1 MQSRHASRWLATT
14 AAALA
19 AALIMSPTAVSEP
32 APGGSPGG
40 PPEASQGRG
49 PELNINAAERREAR
63 GPRPEV
69 PLVSGLEM
77 PSSYPYQPTLEIF
90 PEDATDRSY
99 FGDLIGY
106 ADLAPRL
113 NELMAQSDRVSVQL
127 AGESTLG
134 KDLYLVTVTAPE
146 TAAETRRQ
154 TAWREMIQNEPAK
167 AARDAQLKARY
178 KKPIWISAN
187 IHGNEWEG
195 TDGSLNYIED
205 LVEAPWSEVGD
216 LLSTH
221 RLYFSIAL
229 NPDGRVLGTRATSL
243 GFDANRDMIT
253 NATPEAASFVR
264 STQSILPLYQA
275 DLHGYTSVLQVE
287 PCGPPHGENYE
298 FDLFIPHA
306 YAAALRVEQDVV
318 AAAIP
323 GNPLTAA
330 GGIRIP
336 YRDTPSGWDDY
347 PPIFTAQYAAY
358 YGALANTVELPLG
371 RVNVPG
377 VGSVQRPDR
386 AATNTAVAEQTI
398 RSIVDYV
405 SENSDDI
412 LANQI
417 EFFRRG
423 VDGKPKTSLTLD
435 TIDSVPGPDQWKPLW
450 DVADDQ
456 DPVTLP
462 RAYVIPMGDTQRSV
476 SDATR
481 LVEQLLFHDVEVR
494 TLNRDTRIGGA
505 TYPRGSYVV
514 DMHQSKRALANTLLD
529 LGTDISGKVPS
540 MYDISAWSYSYLWG
554 ATVDKVGL
562 TTDGPINGTRLV
574 SAPTRQ
580 AAIPAR
586 AQYVSFDV
594 AGVED
599 FRALNRL
606 LDEGATVWLLDSG
619 QAVVAPQSHKLAIDV
634 ALDLDIAFR
643 SSTAAQVSAV
653 EGGSATE
660 LGDIRLAYIGNQDDR
675 ESLAELGFTDAVPL
689 SAAIIA
695 GDPSVLDDVDV
706 LWVGTAVSFSGS
718 QGVPAARPILQ
729 AWVDEGNAIVGRGTA
744 GFNAARDMGLLTATA
759 RSGNGNGNGIVAV
772 DTPSDSVFAAHPQ
785 DSAFVYPAV
794 SFFDLGANT
803 KVEQS
808 YAAGNPLLA
817 GHWRAT
823 NATNGP
829 LQAGGNASVISGE
842 AASGAKA
849 LVFGTTV
856 FFRTHPKGGLSQAAQ
871 AIFWAAP
878 DAAAAPA
885 SATSELAEAR
895 P

>member
-40 PPEASQGRG
+40 PPDTSQGRG
-49 PELNINAAERREAR
+49 PELNIDAAERREAR

-69 PLVSGLEM
+69 PLVSGLDM
-77 PSSYPYQPTLEIF
+77 PASYPHQPDLRIF
-90 PEDATDRSY
+90 PPDETDRSY

-113 NELMAQSDRVSVQL
+113 TELMAESDLVSVQL
-127 AGESTLG
+127 AGQSTEG
-134 KDLYLVTVTAPE
+134 RDLYLVTVTAPE

-154 TAWREMIQNEPAK
+154 TAWRELIQNEPDK
-167 AARDAQLKARY
+167 AARDSRLKAGY
-178 KKPIWISAN
+178 KKPIWFSAN

-195 TDGSLNYIED
+195 TDASLNYIED
-205 LVEAPWSEVGD
+205 LVSAPWSEVSD
-216 LLSTH
+216 LLTTH
-221 RLYFSIAL
+221 RLYFSITL

-253 NATPEAASFVR
+253 NVNPEAASFVR

-275 DLHGYTSVLQVE
+275 DLHGYTGILQVE

-298 FDLFIPHA
+298 YDLFIPHA
-306 YAAALRVEQDVV
+306 YAAALQVEEEVV
-318 AAAIP
+318 AADIP
-323 GNPLTAA
+323 GNPLSSA

-358 YGALANTVELPLG
+358 YGALANTVELPLR
-371 RVNVPG
+371 RVNASG
-377 VGSVQRPDR
+377 GSVQTPER
-386 AATNTAVAEQTI
+386 AAINTAVAEQTI

-423 VDGKPKTSLTLD
+423 VEGKPKASLTLD
-435 TIDSVPGPDQWKPLW
+435 TIDSVPGPEQWKPLW

-456 DPVTLP
+456 DPVSLP
-462 RAYVIPMGDTQRSV
+462 RAYVIPVGDGQRSV

-481 LVEQLLFHDVEVR
+481 LVEQLLFHDIEVR
-494 TLNRDTRIGGA
+494 TLNRDTRLGA
-505 TYPRGSYVV
+505 TTYPRGSYVV
-514 DMHQSKRALANTLLD
+514 DMHQAKRALANTLLD
-529 LGTDISGKVPS
+529 LGTDISAKVPE

-562 TTDGPINGTRLV
+562 TTDAPINATRLV
-574 SAPTRQ
+574 SEPTRQ

-586 AQYVSFDV
+586 AQFVTFDV

-619 QAVVAPQSHKLAIDV
+619 QAVVAPESHSLAIDV

-643 SSTAAQVSAV
+643 SSSSAQVSAV
-653 EGGSATE
+653 QGGDAK
-660 LGDIRLAYIGNQDDR
+660 LLQDIRLGYVGNQDDR
-675 ESLAELGFTDAVPL
+675 ESLAQLGFTDAVPL
-689 SAAIIA
+689 STAIITA
-695 GDPSVLDDVDV
+695 DPSMLDDFDV
-706 LWVGTAVSFSGS
+706 LWLGTGLNFTSSQTAGRDAV
-718 QGVPAARPILQ
+718 Q
-729 AWVDEGNAIVGRGTA
+729 AWVDEGNAILGRGA
-744 GFNAARDMGLLTATA
+744 SALSAASSFGLISATA
-759 RSGNGNGNGIVAV
+759 RSGNGSGNGIVAV
-772 DTPSDSVFAAHPQ
+772 DTPADSLFAPHPQ
-785 DSAFVYPAV
+785 DAAFIYPAV
-794 SFFDLGANT
+794 SFVDLGPGT
-803 KVEQS
+803 TVEQS

-823 NATNGP
+823 SATNGP
-829 LQAGGNASVISGE
+829 LQAGGNASVISAE
-842 AASGAKA
+842 SASGAKA
-849 LVFGTTV
+849 LVFGTSV
-856 FFRTHPKGGLSQAAQ
+856 FFRTHPKGGLSQAAT

-878 DAAAAPA
+878 DAAAAP
-885 SATSELAEAR
+885 SPSSSELAEAT

>member
-1 MQSRHASRWLATT
+1 MQSRHASRWFATT

-32 APGGSPGG
+32 APGEPPGG
-40 PPEASQGRG
+40 PPETSQGRG

-69 PLVSGLEM
+69 PLVSGLDM
-77 PSSYPYQPTLEIF
+77 PSSYPFQPTLEVF
-90 PEDATDRSY
+90 PEDETDRSY
-99 FGDLIGY
+99 VADLIGY
-106 ADLAPRL
+106 ADIAPRL
-113 NELMAQSDRVSVQL
+113 NELMAESDRVSVQL
-127 AGESTLG
+127 VGESTLG
-134 KDLYLVTVTAPE
+134 KDLYLITVTAPE

-154 TAWREMIQNEPAK
+154 TAWREMIQTEPAK
-167 AARDAQLKARY
+167 ASRDARLKAGY
-178 KKPIWISAN
+178 KKPIWFSAN

-195 TDGSLNYIED
+195 TDASLNYIED
-205 LVEAPWSEVGD
+205 LVSAPWSEVSD
-216 LLSTH
+216 LLTTH
-221 RLYFSIAL
+221 RLYFSVSL

-253 NATPEAASFVR
+253 NVNPEAASFVR

-275 DLHGYTSVLQVE
+275 DLHGYTGILQVE

-298 FDLFIPHA
+298 YDLFIPHA
-306 YAAALRVEQDVV
+306 YAAALQVEEDVV

-323 GNPLTAA
+323 DNPLSSA

-336 YRDTPSGWDDY
+336 YRDTPTGWDDY

-358 YGALANTVELPLG
+358 YGALANTVELPLR
-371 RVNVPG
+371 RVNVQG
-377 VGSVQRPDR
+377 VGSVQTPER
-386 AATNTAVAEQTI
+386 AAVNTAVAEQTI

-423 VDGKPKTSLTLD
+423 VEGKPKSSLTLE
-435 TIDSVPGPDQWKPLW
+435 TIASVPGPEQWKPLW
-450 DVADDQ
+450 DVADNQ

-462 RAYVIPMGDTQRSV
+462 RAYVIPVGDGQRSV

-481 LVEQLLFHDVEVR
+481 LVEQLLFHDIEVR
-494 TLNRDTRIGGA
+494 TLNRDTRVGDT

-514 DMHQSKRALANTLLD
+514 DMHQAKRALANTLLD
-529 LGTDISGKVPS
+529 LGTDISDKVPL

-562 TTDGPINGTRLV
+562 TTDAPINGTKLV

-586 AQYVSFDV
+586 AQYVTFDV

-606 LDEGATVWLLDSG
+606 LDEDAMVWLLDSG
-619 QAVVAPQSHKLAIDV
+619 EAVVAPQSHRLAIDV

-643 SSTAAQVSAV
+643 SSSTAQAAAV
-653 EGGSATE
+653 QGGEAKLLE
-660 LGDIRLAYIGNQDDR
+660 DIRLGYTGNQDDR
-675 ESLAELGFTDAVPL
+675 ESLAQLGFTDATPL
-689 SAAIIA
+689 STSIITA
-695 GDPSVLDDVDV
+695 DPSVLDDLDV
-706 LWVGTAVSFSGS
+706 LWLGGGLSFGSSQSAGRDAVEEWVGEGNSIIGRGS
-718 QGVPAARPILQ
+718 SALTAARS
-729 AWVDEGNAIVGRGTA
+729 
-744 GFNAARDMGLLTATA
+744 FGLLTATA
-759 RSGNGNGNGIVAV
+759 RSGNGDGNGIVAV
-772 DTPSDSVFAAHPQ
+772 DTPADSVFAAHPQ

-794 SFFDLGANT
+794 SFVDLGEGT

-823 NATNGP
+823 NSTNGP
-829 LQAGGNASVISGE
+829 LEAGGNASVISAE
-842 AASGAKA
+842 SANGARA
-849 LVFGTTV
+849 LVFGTSV
-856 FFRTHPKGGLSQAAQ
+856 FFRTHPKGGLSQAAT

-878 DAAAAPA
+878 DAAAGSA
-885 SATSELAEAR
+885 STSSELAEAT